1 MLGSAMIGDDRT
13 VLGIRRRMEKM
24 GDKGGTGVGKRRQRI
39 LTLFGPRPEIIKLAP
54 VIRALDADGRNFE
67 TLNVASGQHANIL
80 PPFLQE
86 LGIRLDYDLEVGRPA
101 QSPTGVSAR
110 VLGGLET
117 LLEAQEPDAILVQGD
132 TTTALAGALAGFH
145 ARVPVGHVEAG
156 LRSGDPASP
165 FPEEMNRRLIS
176 QVASFHFAA
185 TRHNR
190 DSLIAEGVASP
201 AIAVTGNPVVDSVL
215 WAMDRQEA
223 SSQIDEINS
232 WLGDRKLLLLTT
244 HRRESFGEVM
254 ESRMRALA
262 DFADE
267 KSDVAIVFPVHPNPQ
282 VEERAQRLLG
292 SSESAL
298 LVPPMQYSDFIHL
311 LARSW
316 MIVSDSGGIQEEA
329 PSLGK
334 PVLLIRDNTERPEAI
349 ESGVVR
355 LVAGSGPELKIEL
368 DEAYRGSDWMQ
379 GVRTI
384 PNPFGEG
391 DAGRRIADALGA
403 FLSPP
408 PDLDR

>member
-1 MLGSAMIGDDRT
+1 
-13 VLGIRRRMEKM
+13 
-24 GDKGGTGVGKRRQRI
+24 
-39 LTLFGPRPEIIKLAP
+39 
-54 VIRALDADGRNFE
+54 
-67 TLNVASGQHANIL
+67 
-80 PPFLQE
+80 
-86 LGIRLDYDLEVGRPA
+86 
-101 QSPTGVSAR
+101 
-110 VLGGLET
+110 
-117 LLEAQEPDAILVQGD
+117 
-132 TTTALAGALAGFH
+132 
-145 ARVPVGHVEAG
+145 
-156 LRSGDPASP
+156 
-165 FPEEMNRRLIS
+165 
-176 QVASFHFAA
+176 
-185 TRHNR
+185 
-190 DSLIAEGVASP
+190 
-201 AIAVTGNPVVDSVL
+201 
-215 WAMDRQEA
+215 
-223 SSQIDEINS
+223 
-232 WLGDRKLLLLTT
+232 
-244 HRRESFGEVM
+244 
-254 ESRMRALA
+254 MRALA

-355 LVAGSGPELKIEL
+355 LVAGSGQELKTEL